1 MLGLIIK
8 DIRLIKN
15 QGIVMILAFVGVMGI
30 VMANTM
36 DSPGGFVAYATVMGV
51 IYAFNTIS
59 YDNYENGYAFLFT
72 LPVSRRLYAAE
83 KYVLALLFS
92 GGACLVSGAVAEVIW
107 GSGPEFATHCSIYL
121 VTWITL
127 LWMPIVMLPLQLKF
141 GAEKSRIVTIIV
153 FGIGAALV
161 YLAASSEGKFVE
173 NVAGWMTRLS
183 ETVGEGGMLA
193 FAVLI
198 TAAAF
203 ALSMGISMHI
213 MERKEF

>member
-15 QGIVMILAFVGVMGI
+15 QGIVSILLFIGIMGLI
-30 VMANTM
+30 MANTTNA
-36 DSPGGFVAYATVMGV
+36 GGFVAYAAVMGV

-59 YDNYENGYAFLFT
+59 FDNFNNGYAFLFT
-72 LPVSRRLYAAE
+72 LPVSPKLYAAE

-92 GGACLVSGAVAEVIW
+92 AGACLASGAVAEIFINRGADLAV
-107 GSGPEFATHCSIYL
+107 HCLSYAI
-121 VTWITL
+121 TWVAL

-141 GAEKSRIVTIIV
+141 GAEKSRILTILV
-153 FGIGAALV
+153 FGTCAALV
-161 YLAASSEGKFVE
+161 YLLIRTDWKVVDHVMDILERMGETYGMGGCLAL
-173 NVAGWMTRLS
+173 AGL
-183 ETVGEGGMLA
+183 L
-193 FAVLI
+193 
-198 TAAAF
+198 TAAAY

>member
-30 VMANTM
+30 FMINTLNFV
-36 DSPGGFVAYATVMGV
+36 GFVAYASVMGV
-51 IYAFNTIS
+51 IYAFNTVS

-92 GGACLVSGAVAEVIW
+92 AGACLVSGVVVEIIKGDVSDLLINCVSYLLIW
-107 GSGPEFATHCSIYL
+107 AT
-121 VTWITL
+121 V

-173 NVAGWMTRLS
+173 DVAGWMTRLS

-193 FAVLI
+193 FALLI